1 MPRTVAERADILPTL
16 GELFREHG
24 YEGASLTLISQR
36 TGLGKGSLYHF
47 FPGGKQEMAAAVLA
61 EIDGWFE
68 TNIFAPLRD
77 SPEPKTAIAD
87 MLTATDTYFRSGRRL
102 CLIGIFALGDVRDR
116 FSEAVRGYFACWVDA
131 LAACLMRAGR
141 DAAQARSLA
150 EDAVVS
156 IQGALILARALNEP
170 DAFTRALTRLNTA
183 LLVQA
188 EE

>member
-1 MPRTVAERADILPTL
+1 MAERAPSAVGPGMTKTGRPDTTTRRHRNATRPQPMPRTVAERADILPTL

-87 MLTATDTYFRSGRRL
+87 MLTATDTYFHSGRRL
-102 CLIGIFALGDVRDR
+102 CLIG
-116 FSEAVRGYFACWVDA
+116 
-131 LAACLMRAGR
+131 
-141 DAAQARSLA
+141 
-150 EDAVVS
+150 
-156 IQGALILARALNEP
+156 
-170 DAFTRALTRLNTA
+170 
-183 LLVQA
+183 
-188 EE
+188 